1 MTEIDIELV
10 DNNEPIEIEVEDVI
24 QTGGGGG
31 TTNYNLLTHKPQING
46 VTLSGNKTLE
56 ELGIT
61 ESIGTEV
68 ETYVEEHKA
77 ELKGEKGDSIKGDKG
92 DDGFSPVTS
101 VRRVSNGVEIS
112 ITDKTH
118 TDTQT
123 VYDGEGG
130 SGSAVWGSIGG
141 NISQQTDLQTALN
154 NKANTSDI
162 PSLSG
167 YATEN
172 YVKAYHDSTKQD
184 KLVSGTNIKSV
195 NGTSLLGSGNIAI
208 PKGDKGD
215 KGDDGNDYVI
225 TEADYDAIANLV
237 LLKLPIAESV
247 NV

>member
-31 TTNYNLLTHKPQING
+31 TTNYNMLTHKPSING
-46 VTLSGNKTLE
+46 VTLSGDKSLDD
-56 ELGIT
+56 LGI
-61 ESIGTEV
+61 SGAIGTEV

-77 ELKGEKGDSIKGDKG
+77 ELKGEKGDKGDKGDSIKGDKGDRGDKGDKGDSTKGDKG

-130 SGSAVWGSIGG
+130 GGSSDYNDLSNKPKINGLELVGDVTTG
-141 NISQQTDLQTALN
+141 NRTFNAR
-154 NKANTSDI
+154 
-162 PSLSG
+162 
-167 YATEN
+167 
-172 YVKAYHDSTKQD
+172 
-184 KLVSGTNIKSV
+184 VSGTRLIIENTE
-195 NGTSLLGSGNIAI
+195 NGNEVA
-208 PKGDKGD
+208 
-215 KGDDGNDYVI
+215 Y
-225 TEADYDAIANLV
+225 
-237 LLKLPIAESV
+237 
-247 NV
+247 

>member
-31 TTNYNLLTHKPQING
+31 TTNYNMLTHKPQING

-56 ELGIT
+56 ELGIS

-77 ELKGEKGDSIKGDKG
+77 ELKGEKGDKGDSIKGDKG

-130 SGSAVWGSIGG
+130 GGSSDYNDLSNKPKINGLELIGDVTTG
-141 NISQQTDLQTALN
+141 NRTFNAR
-154 NKANTSDI
+154 
-162 PSLSG
+162 
-167 YATEN
+167 
-172 YVKAYHDSTKQD
+172 
-184 KLVSGTNIKSV
+184 VSGTRLIIENTD
-195 NGTSLLGSGNIAI
+195 NGNEVA
-208 PKGDKGD
+208 
-215 KGDDGNDYVI
+215 Y
-225 TEADYDAIANLV
+225 
-237 LLKLPIAESV
+237 
-247 NV
+247 